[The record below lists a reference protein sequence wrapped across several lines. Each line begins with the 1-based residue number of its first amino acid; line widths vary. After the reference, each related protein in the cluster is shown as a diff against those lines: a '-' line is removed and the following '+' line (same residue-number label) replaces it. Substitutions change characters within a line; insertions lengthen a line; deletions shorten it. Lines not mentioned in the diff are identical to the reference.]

1 MLNPFSRMTRPS
13 RRRAIAIA
21 TVASA
26 AAALTACSGGGS
38 GDGRTTVSF
47 LSWDSPQVMAP
58 LIEAFEA
65 AHPDIAVEVS
75 SVADVS
81 QYQTTLQPQLLSGTA
96 PDVFI
101 LGSKAEQVG
110 GGYVLD
116 LTDEEFADRLS
127 PANVQ
132 YASYEDKL
140 YGVSIASWGGGFV
153 LNNDILAGVGVSGPE
168 DFPTNW
174 DDYLKLLG
182 KIEAAGHTPLLES
195 ASGAPAT
202 SLCALLG
209 IENAAAGG
217 NLDQQVF
224 DGDATW
230 ASTWTPALEQWS
242 RVFDE
247 GYETR
252 DVVGLAHDA
261 VLQEFAQ
268 GDVGMVGIGS
278 WAITQINDLDPAFDF
293 TFVPVPGIE
302 DGTSYLCG
310 AAAPAWSVNAKSDV
324 KEEALTFVEW
334 LTTPE
339 AAELFNQQTGS
350 ITTTAGYEP
359 TLDPALDG
367 IVDEV
372 RAGDIYLPIVNWPQ
386 YADTLDAE
394 SIILLQ
400 RVIGGSIEPED
411 AAEGLDSKLAELQK

>member
-1 MLNPFSRMTRPS
+1 MLNPFSRHAPRTRRTVVAVAS
-13 RRRAIAIA
+13 IA
-21 TVASA
+21 TASL
-26 AAALTACSGGGS
+26 ALAGCSSSGS
-38 GDGRTTVSF
+38 DGRTTVSF
-47 LSWDSPQVMAP
+47 LSWDAPEVVAP

-65 AHPDIAVEVS
+65 EHPDIRIEVS

-110 GGYVLD
+110 GGHVLD
-116 LTDEEFADRLS
+116 LTQEEFADRLS

-132 YASYEDKL
+132 YGSYQDRL

-153 LNNDILAGVGVSGPE
+153 LNDDILASVGVTGPE

-174 DDYLKLLG
+174 DDYLALLSD
-182 KIEAAGHTPLLES
+182 IQDEGHVPLLES
-195 ASGAPAT
+195 TLDAPPT

-209 IENAAAGG
+209 VENAAAGG
-217 NLDQQVF
+217 DLDQQVF
-224 DGDATW
+224 DGEATW
-230 ASTWTPALEQWS
+230 ADTWTPALQEWS
-242 RVFDE
+242 KLFDE

-268 GDVGMVGIGS
+268 GDVAMVGIGS
-278 WAITQINDLDPAFDF
+278 WAITQIGDLDPDF
-293 TFVPVPGIE
+293 GYTFVPVPGLE

-310 AAAPAWSVNAKSDV
+310 AAAPAWSVNANSDV
-324 KEEALTFVEW
+324 QEEALTFVEW
-334 LTTPE
+334 LSTPE

-350 ITTTAGYEP
+350 ITTTVGYEP
-359 TLDPALDG
+359 ALDPALDG

-394 SIILLQ
+394 SIVLLQ
-400 RVIGGSIEPED
+400 RAIGGSIDPAD
-411 AAEGLDSKLAELQK
+411 VAKGLDSKLAELQK